1 MKRLALAF
9 LVLFATTTLFAGGKE
24 CDISKSAAKKDVQMS
39 GTLYRAAAEDGGEK
53 TYFRAADSGA
63 KYVVC
68 HNSKEAALKLAGS
81 KANVK
86 IRGSVVNCGGAE
98 ELVIQD
104 AKKI

>member
-24 CDISKSAAKKDVQMS
+24 CDVSKSAAKKDVQMS
-39 GTLYRAAAEDGGEK
+39 GTLYRAASEDGEK
-53 TYFRAADSGA
+53 IYFRAADGGA

-81 KANVK
+81 KANVT

>member
-24 CDISKSAAKKDVQMS
+24 CDISKAGKKDVQMS
-39 GTLYRAAAEDGGEK
+39 GTLYRAAAEDGGK
-53 TYFRAADSGA
+53 IYFRAADGGA

-68 HNSKEAALKLAGS
+68 HSSKEAALKLADGKS
-81 KANVK
+81 NVQ
-86 IRGSVVNCGGAE
+86 IRGAVVKCDGAE
-98 ELVIQD
+98 ELVIQE